1 MIKKLKTNTKLKK
14 NQMMK
19 LKKIIK
25 NSILNNE
32 IKKKNKLDHAR
43 WSKWPSVPMIKKKK
57 KNQTCGLCV

>member
-19 LKKIIK
+19 LKIIIK

-32 IKKKNKLDHAR
+32 IKKK
-43 WSKWPSVPMIKKKK
+43 
-57 KNQTCGLCV
+57 

>member
-14 NQMMK
+14 KSNDEI
-19 LKKIIK
+19 KKKIK

-32 IKKKNKLDHAR
+32 IKKNKLDHAR

>member
-1 MIKKLKTNTKLKK
+1 
-14 NQMMK
+14 MK

-32 IKKKNKLDHAR
+32 IKKNKLDHAR

-57 KNQTCGLCV
+57 KTKHVAYASRPYLFIFLL